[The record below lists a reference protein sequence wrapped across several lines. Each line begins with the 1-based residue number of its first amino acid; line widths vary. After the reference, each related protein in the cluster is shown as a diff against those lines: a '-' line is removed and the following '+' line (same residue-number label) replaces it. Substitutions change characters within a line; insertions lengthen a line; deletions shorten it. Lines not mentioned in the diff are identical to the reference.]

1 MLPALASQTY
11 RLTGF
16 ALENYDGSPAE
27 VRAPVTQMPCLT
39 DVLTVDVDWIFS
51 CLTLAELSCSRAAS
65 SQMRTLLTATWTRA
79 TNRLSSGTISAEDVA
94 AGTHATALRWMV
106 CNASIA
112 RITLHP
118 GFYTLG
124 DDCDPRHVDHVFGEE
139 EIEHAREEGRCLEP
153 SWKPGFGPL
162 SIRRNLVMAGGTVNG
177 RCGNTTIKLFSA
189 AQDAINIGQC
199 SASGA
204 RGACLPLNVRIES
217 VRILTEECCV
227 PSAAYTSR
235 GGCLHI
241 ETRPPGDLGG
251 LGQPFTGPLLHLKNC
266 TLSGPTHDLVWCDGR
281 VIFEDVTFVDGGP
294 PPGGGIVIGHR
305 DCLVY
310 VVMDGN
316 LVDILHDLRAVWV
329 PSPTRTVADAK
340 LRSLA
345 GHDFWTPQ
353 QLRDRIRATYRLS
366 GPA

>member
-1 MLPALASQTY
+1 MAAVA
-11 RLTGF
+11 RLKQLHRPSAYCTT
-16 ALENYDGSPAE
+16 A
-27 VRAPVTQMPCLT
+27 MPCLT
-39 DVLTVDVDWIFS
+39 DVLSVDVDWIFS

-94 AGTHATALRWMV
+94 AGTHAIALRWMV

-118 GFYTLG
+118 GVYTLG

-139 EIEHAREEGRCLEP
+139 EIKQAREEGRCLEP

-162 SIRRNLVMAGGTVNG
+162 CIRRNLVMAGGTVNG
-177 RCGNTTIKLFSA
+177 RAGNTTIQLFSA
-189 AQDAINIGQC
+189 EQNAISIGQC

-204 RGACLPLNVRIES
+204 RGAPVKVRIES

-227 PSAAYTSR
+227 PSAAYSSR

-241 ETRPPGDLGG
+241 ETCPPGDLGG

-266 TLSGPTHDLVWCDGR
+266 ILSGRTHELDGR
-281 VIFEDVTFVDGGP
+281 AIFEDVTFEGS
-294 PPGGGIVIGHR
+294 GGIAIGHQ

-316 LVDILHDLRAVWV
+316 LVDILHDPRAVWV
-329 PSPTRTVADAK
+329 PSPTRTMSADAK
-340 LRSLA
+340 RRLS
-345 GHDFWTPQ
+345 
-353 QLRDRIRATYRLS
+353 LRDQIRATYRL
-366 GPA
+366 

>member
-1 MLPALASQTY
+1 MFTSDDVAGAM
-11 RLTGF
+11 
-16 ALENYDGSPAE
+16 AD
-27 VRAPVTQMPCLT
+27 LT
-39 DVLTVDVDWIFS
+39 DVLSVDVDWIFS

-65 SQMRTLLTATWTRA
+65 SQMRTLLTATWTRV

-94 AGTHATALRWMV
+94 AGTHAVALRWMV

-118 GFYTLG
+118 GVYTLG

-139 EIEHAREEGRCLEP
+139 EIQHAHEEGRCLEP

-162 SIRRNLVMAGGTVNG
+162 CIRRSLVMAGGTVNG
-177 RCGNTTIKLFSA
+177 RAGNTIIQLFSA
-189 AQDAINIGQC
+189 EQNAISIGQC

-204 RGACLPLNVRIES
+204 RGAPVEARIES

-227 PSAAYTSR
+227 PSAIYTSR

-241 ETRPPGDLGG
+241 ETCPPGDLGG

-266 TLSGPTHDLVWCDGR
+266 ILSGRTHELDGR
-281 VIFEDVTFVDGGP
+281 AIFEDVTFEGS
-294 PPGGGIVIGHR
+294 GGIAIGHQ

-316 LVDILHDLRAVWV
+316 LVDILHDPRAVWV
-329 PSPTRTVADAK
+329 PSPTRTMRADAK
-340 LRSLA
+340 RRLS
-345 GHDFWTPQ
+345 
-353 QLRDRIRATYRLS
+353 LRDQIRATYRL
-366 GPA
+366 

>member
-1 MLPALASQTY
+1 MA
-11 RLTGF
+11 
-16 ALENYDGSPAE
+16 D
-27 VRAPVTQMPCLT
+27 LT
-39 DVLTVDVDWIFS
+39 DVLSVDVDWIFS

-94 AGTHATALRWMV
+94 AGTHAVALRWMV

-118 GFYTLG
+118 GVYTLG

-139 EIEHAREEGRCLEP
+139 EIEESRCLEP

-162 SIRRNLVMAGGTVNG
+162 CIRRNLVMAGGTVNG
-177 RCGNTTIKLFSA
+177 RAGNTTIQLFSA
-189 AQDAINIGQC
+189 EQNAISIGQC

-204 RGACLPLNVRIES
+204 RGAPVKVRIES

-227 PSAAYTSR
+227 PSATYTSR

-241 ETRPPGDLGG
+241 ETCPPGDLGG

-266 TLSGPTHDLVWCDGR
+266 ILSGRTHELDGR
-281 VIFEDVTFVDGGP
+281 AIFEDVTFEGS
-294 PPGGGIVIGHR
+294 GGIAIGHQ

-316 LVDILHDLRAVWV
+316 LVDILHDPRAVWV
-329 PSPTRTVADAK
+329 PSPTRTMRADAK
-340 LRSLA
+340 RRLS
-345 GHDFWTPQ
+345 
-353 QLRDRIRATYRLS
+353 LRDQIRATYRL
-366 GPA
+366 

>member
-1 MLPALASQTY
+1 MHHECPS
-11 RLTGF
+11 
-16 ALENYDGSPAE
+16 
-27 VRAPVTQMPCLT
+27 APCWCNLMSCLT
-39 DVLTVDVDWIFS
+39 DVLSVDVDWIFS
-51 CLTLAELSCSRAAS
+51 CLTLAELSCSRAVS

-79 TNRLSSGTISAEDVA
+79 TNRLSSGTISREDVA
-94 AGTHATALRWMV
+94 AGTHAIALRWMV

-118 GFYTLG
+118 GVYLLG
-124 DDCDPRHVDHVFGEE
+124 DDCDPRHVDHVFGG
-139 EIEHAREEGRCLEP
+139 ARAQEGPVP

-162 SIRRNLVMAGGTVNG
+162 CIRRSLVMAGSTVNG
-177 RCGNTTIKLFSA
+177 RAGNTTIKLFSA
-189 AQDAINIGQC
+189 EQDAINIGQS

-227 PSAAYTSR
+227 PSAAYSSR

-241 ETRPPGDLGG
+241 GTCTPGDLGG

-281 VIFEDVTFVDGGP
+281 AIFEDVTFVDGGP

-316 LVDILHDLRAVWV
+316 LVDILHDPRSMWV
-329 PSPTRTVADAK
+329 PSPTRTMADEK
-340 LRSLA
+340 RRSLA
-345 GHDFWTPQ
+345 GDDFWTPQ
-353 QLRDRIRATYRLS
+353 QLRYQIRATYRL
-366 GPA
+366 